1 MNFSLGQKKEAMN
14 WHEPHALLLAF
25 LYTGITPR
33 AHCILNTFINPESS
47 SIFSLLRKV
56 GGTLPCLRAFKH
68 CQASFPAGASNISL
82 ERAGV
87 QLEENYEQSTEPR
100 LCSTAACIGSSYRRL
115 CLRRYSTMRHR
126 LQAVPAFHKLDMRS
140 W

>member
-14 WHEPHALLLAF
+14 RHELHALLHTF
-25 LYTGITPR
+25 LYSGIVPQ
-33 AHCILNTFINPESS
+33 AHCILIHQSRKLVH
-47 SIFSLLRKV
+47 LLSALQGRLASV
-56 GGTLPCLRAFKH
+56 FTSFQTLPSKLTARCEQH
-68 CQASFPAGASNISL
+68 QAGEIKSKVD
-82 ERAGV
+82 ED
-87 QLEENYEQSTEPR
+87 YEQSTESYLR
-100 LCSTAACIGSSYRRL
+100 STAACIGSSYRRL